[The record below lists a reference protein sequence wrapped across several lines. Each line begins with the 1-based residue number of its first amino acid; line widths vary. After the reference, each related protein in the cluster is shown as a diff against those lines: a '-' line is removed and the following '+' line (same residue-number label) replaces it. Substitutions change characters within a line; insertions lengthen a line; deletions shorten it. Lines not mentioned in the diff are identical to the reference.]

1 MTQAQLKPRGPWSV
15 LSERLVYENSWM
27 KVREYDVRRPD
38 GSPGLYGVV
47 SPKNLAIGVLP
58 VFADGTTMLV
68 GQHRFALDA
77 HSWELPEGGGPLD
90 HDPQTSA
97 RRELA
102 EETGLT
108 ARRWLK
114 ILDFDVSNSITDERA
129 IAFLAWDLHAGE
141 AAPEPAEHDMVRRR
155 MSIQQ
160 ALRMAMEGEIRDGFT
175 LAILARADYMA
186 RNGQL
191 DEDTAAAIL
200 ARPRPE

>member
-1 MTQAQLKPRGPWSV
+1 MTDAADPRRRGPWTV
-15 LSERLVYENSWM
+15 LAERTAYENPWM
-27 KVREYDVRRPD
+27 RVCEYDVLRPD

-47 SPKNLAIGVLP
+47 SPTHFAIGVLP
-58 VFADGTTMLV
+58 VFDNGETMLV

-77 HSWELPEGGGPLD
+77 HSWELPEGGGRLD
-90 HDPQTSA
+90 EDPETSA
-97 RRELA
+97 KRELA

-129 IAFLAWDLHAGE
+129 IAYLAWDLSPGA
-141 AAPEPAEHDMVRRR
+141 AAPEAAEHDMIRKRLP
-155 MSIQQ
+155 IQE
-160 ALRMAMEGEIRDGFT
+160 ALRQVMDGDIRDGFT

-191 DEDTAAAIL
+191 EEEPARAIL
-200 ARPRPE
+200 MRP